1 MFDGMRAG
9 MVAVM
14 LRTNLAEKMTMNL
27 SSSLA
32 TLSLGTTLM
41 TQVALAAPDAATDPR
56 IDPQVRSFL
65 AKINK
70 DPSPFWELPQPKPQQ
85 ILTELQS
92 QTAVDMSGVT
102 TTEQTINQN
111 GRSVKLYIMKP
122 AQISGTPGVL

>member
-27 SSSLA
+27 FSSLA

-70 DPSPFWELPQPKPQQ
+70 DSSPFWELPPAKAAGN
-85 ILTELQS
+85 S
-92 QTAVDMSGVT
+92 HWTAVADDRRHVWHHDQRT
-102 TTEQTINQN
+102 DD
-111 GRSVKLYIMKP
+111 Y
-122 AQISGTPGVL
+122 PGWPHSEALCCEA